1 MDYND
6 FFKSITGYHPF
17 PYQRHLGEKAW
28 PELIEIP
35 TGLGKTA
42 AVIVAWIHKRL
53 NNDSETPLRLVY
65 CLPMRVL
72 VEQTY
77 DLSLKWIEAGIK
89 YFNENNVCS
98 PKVYLLMGGEN
109 DSEWAEHPEE
119 PAIIIGTQDMLL
131 SRALMRGYGM
141 SRYQWPVHFALLHN
155 DALWVFDEV
164 QLMGPGLA
172 TSAQLEAFRRNFKVA
187 RPSRTIWLSATLNP
201 RWLGTVDMQPY
212 LEGAS
217 PLKLNSDEQ
226 ELDLVKSRREAVK
239 RLTKSSLQLTAENQ
253 KQSAKGYLETLA
265 EDVLKKHVN
274 GTTTLVI
281 LNTVERVQ
289 NLFTVIDRKKTG
301 NIETILV
308 HSRFRP
314 QERKLL
320 NKTLTENTI
329 AKGAGRIIVATQAV
343 EAGVDMT
350 CRTLFTEI
358 APWPSLV
365 QRFGRCNRYG
375 EANECGG
382 ADIYWIDFDPD
393 AKIDKP
399 YEPEALAGAR
409 GKLTTLGSA
418 SASDL
423 PAIDEDAPFSAV
435 LRTKDFRDLFNT
447 DPDLSGFDVDISS
460 YIRDGND
467 LDIQIFWRD
476 LSQETDNQQQPQRE
490 ELCRA
495 SLGQAKVLLERL
507 RKQELWA
514 YRWDNLDGRWKH
526 FSGNIRPGLILM
538 LDINVGGYSSL
549 FGFMASINKQ
559 VPLATKLS
567 SEQSGETYGDDW
579 RSRHSKAVELSRHL
593 SDAESEAAI
602 LCRKLGLADGYKA
615 AVMTACLWHDTGK
628 AHAVFQATMHDCP
641 LDEASLKTPLLAKSP
656 SNRRHKRK
664 YFRHELASML
674 LWLENANSEEDCDL
688 VAYLIA
694 AHHGKVRLSLRAM
707 PDEKEPVKPL
717 GPRFARGVWEGDVL
731 PEIVIQERKVIPPTG
746 IRLDLM
752 ELGEG
757 EMGPSWT
764 ARTQKLLDAYGPFLL
779 AWLETLV
786 RIADW
791 RASSAEQEE
800 K

>member
-1 MDYND
+1 MDYD
-6 FFKSITGYHPF
+6 EFFKSITGHQPF
-17 PYQRHLGEKAW
+17 PYQEHLGKEPW
-28 PELIEIP
+28 PELLDVP

-42 AVIVAWIHKRL
+42 AVIVAWIYKRL
-53 NNDSETPLRLVY
+53 NNDRGTPLRLVY

-77 DLSLKWIEAGIK
+77 DLALQWVEKAKE
-89 YFNENNVCS
+89 YFVGKNACS
-98 PKVYLLMGGEN
+98 PKVYVMMGGEN
-109 DSEWAEHPEE
+109 YSEWAEHPEK

-141 SRYQWPVHFALLHN
+141 SRYQWPVHFAFLHN
-155 DALWVFDEV
+155 DAFWVFDEI

-187 RPSRTIWLSATLNP
+187 RSSRSLWLSATLNP
-201 RWLGTVDMQPY
+201 RWLETVDMKSY
-212 LEGAS
+212 LAVAS
-217 PLKLNSDEQ
+217 HLKLGDDDREHHSIK
-226 ELDLVKSRREAVK
+226 LRREAVK
-239 RLTKSSLQLTAENQ
+239 HLAKAETMLTAENR
-253 KQSAKGYLETLA
+253 KHSAKDYPEALA
-265 EDVLKKHVN
+265 EEVLKTHIE
-274 GTTTLVI
+274 GTTTVVI
-281 LNTVERVQ
+281 LNTVERAQ
-289 NLFTVIDRKKTG
+289 NLFSVIDRKKSG
-301 NIETILV
+301 NMETLLV
-308 HSRFRP
+308 HSHFRP
-314 QERKLL
+314 QERQVL
-320 NKTLTENTI
+320 NKKLAEDTP
-329 AKGAGRIIVATQAV
+329 ADGAGRIIVATQAV

-350 CRTLFTEI
+350 CRVLFTEL
-358 APWPSLV
+358 APWSSLI

-375 EANECGG
+375 EYDEAYV
-382 ADIYWIDFDPD
+382 YWIDFEEG
-393 AKIDKP
+393 IELEKP
-399 YEPEALAGAR
+399 YESEVVSRARKKLA
-409 GKLTTLGSA
+409 TLGTA
-418 SASDL
+418 SAVNL
-423 PAIDEDAPFSAV
+423 PAVDEDAPFFNVIRA
-435 LRTKDFRDLFNT
+435 KDFRDLFNT

-476 LSQETDNQQQPQRE
+476 LSKETDNQQQPQRE

-495 SLGQAKVLLERL
+495 SLGQAKALLERI
-507 RKQELWA
+507 REQELWA
-514 YRWDNLDGRWKH
+514 YRWDTLDGRWKH

-538 LDINVGGYSSL
+538 LDINAGGYSSL
-549 FGFMASINKQ
+549 FGFMASIKEQ

-579 RSRHSKAVELSRHL
+579 RSRQSKTVELSRHL
-593 SDAESEAAI
+593 LDAESEAAI
-602 LCRKLGLADGYKA
+602 LCRKLGLTDRYKA

-641 LDEASLKTPLLAKSP
+641 LDEASRKTPLLAKSP
-656 SNRRHKRK
+656 SNRRHKRE

-731 PEIVIQERKVIPPTG
+731 PEIVIQERNVIPSTG

-764 ARTQKLLDAYGPFLL
+764 ARTQKLLDAYGPFFL
-779 AWLETLV
+779 AWLESLV

-791 RASSAEQEE
+791 RASSVEQEE